1 MPLTTVNGRR
11 HFYED
16 VGSGEPIVLLHG
28 IMNSSLYFESV
39 IPDLAL
45 DFRVIA
51 PHFRGM
57 GRSEH
62 VPAVPPGAW
71 AGDVLT
77 LLDALGVDGFH
88 LYGVSLGG
96 IVAMRLA
103 VDHPE
108 RVWTLTVDSPVIT
121 VAGLPN
127 PTGPRGK
134 GIPKEV
140 AEQLAAMHGDD
151 WLTVEENL
159 NRSLHAPGM
168 ADHLNL
174 GDAVAGITSPT
185 LVIRGDID
193 EPFHPLIQAVDLHA
207 ALPDS
212 RLWIA
217 PWTRSLMVRR
227 RPADSLRVVRDFVA
241 EHSRLPFGGAD
252 QDSAVAVLG
261 AVPLFAGLEAATR
274 ARLATRAES
283 VESVAGEVV
292 FRQGDPADGVYVV
305 KRGNYSVCVTAADQ
319 PGSVCV
325 RTLQAGDFFGEM
337 SVLSNE
343 YRSATVRCDS
353 DGELLRI
360 HAAHV
365 RALLARDATVASAV
379 AAVLTGYVQAHN
391 AALSQRDRPP
401 VSGPHPPPGTE
412 PVPGLLR

>member
-1 MPLTTVNGRR
+1 MPLIRINGYR

-28 IMNSSLYFESV
+28 IMNSSRYFEGI

-62 VPAVPPGAW
+62 VTTVPVGAW
-71 AGDVLT
+71 ASDVLT
-77 LLDALGVDGFH
+77 LLEALGVDGFH

-96 IVAMRLA
+96 IIAMRLA
-103 VDHPE
+103 IDRPE
-108 RVWTLTVDSPVIT
+108 QVRTLTVDSPVIT
-121 VAGLPN
+121 VAGLPD

-134 GIPKEV
+134 EIPLQV

-174 GDAVAGITSPT
+174 GDAVAGITAPT

-217 PWTRSLMVRR
+217 PRTRSLMVRR
-227 RPADSLRVVRDFVA
+227 RPADSLRVVRDFVS
-241 EHSRLPFGGAD
+241 EHTGLSGAGSERTD
-252 QDSAVAVLG
+252 DVKLLEI
-261 AVPLFAGLEAATR
+261 VPLFAALDAATR
-274 ARLATRAES
+274 ARLAAS
-283 VESVAGEVV
+283 AHGVEPLAGDVV
-292 FRQGDPADGVYVV
+292 FRQGDPPDGVYVV
-305 KRGNYSVCVTAADQ
+305 KRGTFSVFVALPREPCAI
-319 PGSVCV
+319 CV
-325 RTLQAGDFFGEM
+325 RTLHAGDFFGEM
-337 SVLSNE
+337 SLLTNE
-343 YRSATVRCDS
+343 ARSATVRCET

-360 HAAHV
+360 PAAHF
-365 RALLARDATVASAV
+365 RALLDRDATTASAV
-379 AAVLTGYVQAHN
+379 AAALSRYVQAHN
-391 AALSQRDRPP
+391 VALAEGRAPAMADKA
-401 VSGPHPPPGTE
+401 
-412 PVPGLLR
+412 

>member
-1 MPLTTVNGRR
+1 MPLTTINGYG

-16 VGSGEPIVLLHG
+16 VGRGEPVVLLHG

-62 VPAVPPGAW
+62 VPTVPPGAW
-71 AGDVLT
+71 ASDVLA

-96 IVAMRLA
+96 IIAMRLA
-103 VDHPE
+103 VDCPE
-108 RVWTLTVDSPVIT
+108 RVWTLTVDAPVIT

-127 PTGPRGK
+127 PTGPRGAK
-134 GIPKEV
+134 IPKEV

-151 WLTVEENL
+151 WLRVEENL

-174 GDAVAGITSPT
+174 GDAVAGITAPT

-207 ALPDS
+207 ALRNS

-217 PWTRSLMVRR
+217 PRTRSLMVRR
-227 RPADSLRVVRDFVA
+227 RPGDSLRVVRDFVC
-241 EHSRLPFGGAD
+241 EHTRLARAGSVRSDDVGLLEGIP
-252 QDSAVAVLG
+252 V
-261 AVPLFAGLEAATR
+261 FAGLETATR
-274 ARLATRAES
+274 ARLAASAED
-283 VESVAGEVV
+283 VGFKAGDLV
-292 FRQGDPADGVYVV
+292 FRQGDSPDGLYIV
-305 KRGNYSVCVTAADQ
+305 KRGTFSVSVGGSSGSAAID
-319 PGSVCV
+319 V
-325 RTLQAGDFFGEM
+325 RTLRAGDLFGEM
-337 SVLSNE
+337 SLLTNE
-343 YRSATVRCDS
+343 ARSATVRCETA
-353 DGELLRI
+353 GELLRI
-360 HAAHV
+360 RGPHV
-365 RALLARDATVASAV
+365 RALLARDATAATAV
-379 AAVLTGYVQAHN
+379 AAALTRYVQAHN
-391 AALSQRDRPP
+391 LALTAGDA
-401 VSGPHPPPGTE
+401 T
-412 PVPGLLR
+412 

>member
-1 MPLTTVNGRR
+1 MPHTSINGHR

-28 IMNSSLYFESV
+28 IMNSSLYFEEI

-62 VPAVPPGAW
+62 VSSVPPGAW
-71 AGDVLT
+71 ADDVLA

-103 VDHPE
+103 VDCPE
-108 RVWTLTVDSPVIT
+108 RVWTLTVDAPVIA

-127 PTGPRGK
+127 PTAPRGREV
-134 GIPKEV
+134 PKEV
-140 AEQLAAMHGDD
+140 AEQLTAMHGDD

-168 ADHLNL
+168 VDAMNL
-174 GDAVAGITSPT
+174 GDAVAGITAPT

-193 EPFHPLIQAVDLHA
+193 EPFHPLNQAVDLHA
-207 ALPDS
+207 AVPNS

-217 PWTRSLMVRR
+217 PRTRSLMVRR
-227 RPADSLRVVRDFVA
+227 RPTDSLRVVRDFVS
-241 EHSRLPFGGAD
+241 EHSRLPGAGPGRTD
-252 QDSAVAVLG
+252 DAERLG
-261 AVPLFAGLEAATR
+261 AVPLFAGLETATR
-274 ARLATRAES
+274 TRLAAFAEGIA
-283 VESVAGEVV
+283 SVAGEVV
-292 FRQGDPADGVYVV
+292 FRQGDRPDGVYVV
-305 KRGNYSVCVTAADQ
+305 KGGSFSV
-319 PGSVCV
+319 SVPASTDPDGICV
-325 RTLQAGDFFGEM
+325 RTLHAGDFFGEM
-337 SVLSNE
+337 ALLTNE
-343 YRSATVRCDS
+343 PRSATVRCEA

-360 HAAHV
+360 PDSHV
-365 RALLARDATVASAV
+365 RALLARDAAAASAV
-379 AAVLTGYVQAHN
+379 AA
-391 AALSQRDRPP
+391 ALSRY
-401 VSGPHPPPGTE
+401 
-412 PVPGLLR
+412 LRARNLALADAGCGDGAATP